1 MLECMTEERGN
12 SNLLHAR
19 ETYVRRFV
27 SMVGS
32 YVLAIFDGM
41 YSRLEKHPLRVFQSS
56 LREIPD
62 WNASVIKQHSDY
74 LTLKSDC
81 LDEMVA
87 ALFVSQVKV
96 LTSIRLSAQKKSVSL
111 KIPSNEEFLHQYFTE
126 VARQFYQ
133 NPYVFR
139 RKDSRKKREVLY
151 SSVDEA
157 VNHLLP
163 HRKILRACLGDF
175 VNEDRSFDTFQEDA
189 DKRSSHSREDRYS
202 QAEELDKV
210 GQDEM
215 QAMDEAMRPDAEDAI
230 PPAYSNE
237 HSFGAYQSA
246 PPVPEPQPSEVRV
259 VSTPDGHVETIN
271 DAPFTRH
278 EGEKPVYDD
287 FFEGA
292 ANLP

>member
-1 MLECMTEERGN
+1 MSEERAN
-12 SNLLHAR
+12 SNLLQAR
-19 ETYVRRFV
+19 DTYVRRFV
-27 SMVGS
+27 AMVGP
-32 YVLAIFDGM
+32 YVLAIFDNM
-41 YSRLEKHPLRVFQSS
+41 YSRLEKHPLRVFQTS

-87 ALFVSQVKV
+87 ALFVSQVKI

-111 KIPSNEEFLHQYFTE
+111 KIPSNEEFLHRYFIE

-133 NPYVFR
+133 NPYMFR
-139 RKDSRKKREVLY
+139 RRETRKKKEVLY
-151 SSVDEA
+151 GSVDEA

-189 DKRSSHSREDRYS
+189 DRRSHQSDNRYS
-202 QAEELDKV
+202 QDEDVARV

-215 QAMDEAMRPDAEDAI
+215 QAMDEVMRSDNEDVI
-230 PPAYSNE
+230 PRAPTSDFPHQA
-237 HSFGAYQSA
+237 A
-246 PPVPEPQPSEVRV
+246 PPVPEPQASEVRV

-271 DAPFTRH
+271 DAPFTSH
-278 EGEKPVYDD
+278 ERSQPVYDD